1 MSSEATAS
9 AEKRP
14 ETQDLNN
21 VLTHIK
27 NLEQQKEEE
36 GMMKGGS
43 LEEEYKGESGEGT
56 EEADKG
62 ESDKKDAPAK

>member
-1 MSSEATAS
+1 MAPPS
-9 AEKRP
+9 
-14 ETQDLNN
+14 
-21 VLTHIK
+21 
-27 NLEQQKEEE
+27 LEQQKEEE

-43 LEEEYKGESGEGT
+43 LEEEYKGESGEGK